1 MLARGLLVAPRMNRM
16 KWLWLLAAGC
26 TSPKPDVVDAR
37 ALPAAVAGDAAMV
50 VTGNNQFAVDIYN
63 QQPAGNSFYSPFS
76 ISTAFAMLDAGAA
89 GQTDTELRNA
99 FHFTLPGDS
108 LHTAYGALIT
118 SLDTGRSYNNY
129 TLATADRLFGQQGF
143 PFLAS
148 YLDITKTDYEAPLQ
162 PLDFT
167 SDPDTARG
175 TINAW
180 VASQTD
186 NKIPELFPEGSI
198 NNATVLALANAILFK
213 GTWAQQFDPSQT
225 QAGTFHVAN
234 GADVQPQLMNASMT
248 IPLAT
253 IPNGRIGLLPFQGND
268 LAMAILL
275 PDDPDGLPTIEAE
288 MTGANLS
295 SWIASATSSVQPI
308 PVKLPKLQLTEG
320 FDLVAMLQ
328 ALGVEQ
334 VFEPHI
340 ANLSGID
347 GGDDLFVQDAIH
359 KATITVDEEGAE
371 AAAATGISV
380 GTDGGSPSNP
390 PSLICDHSFVL
401 MIYDQVTGSV
411 LFMGRISDP
420 TQSS

>member
-1 MLARGLLVAPRMNRM
+1 M

-26 TSPKPDVVDAR
+26 TSAPKQDVVAAR
-37 ALPAAVAGDAAMV
+37 ALPAAIAGDAAMV

-89 GQTDTELRNA
+89 GQTDTELRTA

-143 PFLAS
+143 NFLQS

-162 PLDFT
+162 PVDF
-167 SDPDTARG
+167 SDPDTARS

-198 NNATVLALANAILFK
+198 NMDTVLALANAILFK
-213 GTWAQQFDPSQT
+213 GTWAQQFDPTQT
-225 QAGTFHVAN
+225 ASGSFHIAG
-234 GADVQPQLMNASMT
+234 GADVQTPLMNAQMT

-275 PDDPDGLPTIEAE
+275 PDDADGLPTIEAE
-288 MTGANLS
+288 MTGANIA
-295 SWIASATSSVQPI
+295 SWVASATPTDTAV

-334 VFEPHI
+334 AFEPKV
-340 ANLSGID
+340 ANFSGID
-347 GGDDLFVQDAIH
+347 GGADLFVQDAIH

-380 GTDGGSPSNP
+380 GGDAGSSGTP

-420 TQSS
+420 TQGT

>member
-1 MLARGLLVAPRMNRM
+1 MTRLEWMV
-16 KWLWLLAAGC
+16 LLAAGC
-26 TSPKPDVVDAR
+26 GASPQGLNEDVEAAR
-37 ALPAAVAGDAAMV
+37 ALPAAIAGDAATV

-99 FHFTLPGDS
+99 FHFTLPGDA
-108 LHTAYGALIT
+108 LHTAFGALIT

-129 TLATADRLFGQQGF
+129 TLATADQLFGQQGF
-143 PFLAS
+143 PFLQS
-148 YLDITKTDYEAPLQ
+148 YLDITKNDYEAPLQ
-162 PLDFT
+162 TVDFA
-167 SDPDTARG
+167 SDPDAARG
-175 TINAW
+175 TINQW
-180 VASQTD
+180 VEGQTD

-198 NNATVLALANAILFK
+198 DSATRLALANAILFK
-213 GTWAQQFDPSQT
+213 GSWATPFDPSQT
-225 QAGTFHVAN
+225 AAGSFHVAG
-234 GADVQPQLMNASMT
+234 GADVQAQLMNAQMN
-248 IPLAT
+248 IPYAE
-253 IPNGRIGLLPFQGND
+253 IPNGRIGLLPFAGND
-268 LAMAILL
+268 LAMAIVL

-288 MTGANLS
+288 LTGANIT
-295 SWIASATSSVQPI
+295 SWIASAVVPQNTV

-334 VFEPHI
+334 AFEEGI

-347 GGDDLFVQDAIH
+347 GGMDLFVQDAIH
-359 KATITVDEEGAE
+359 KATITVDEQGAE
-371 AAAATGISV
+371 ATGATGTGV
-380 GTDGGSPSNP
+380 GTAGYSGDP
-390 PSLICDHSFVL
+390 PALICDHSFVL